1 MKSPYRPASTP
12 RAIQHYSSPVLQS
25 ASLYTNKPCPITT
38 PILQPLCSPV
48 ATDSH
53 LVELYS
59 DLGMAGEIPDDA
71 VHSVCDPELPD
82 AGVVWD
88 GVVEKSGEWLDQ
100 ARGAM

>member
-1 MKSPYRPASTP
+1 MF
-12 RAIQHYSSPVLQS
+12 QS
-25 ASLYTNKPCPITT
+25 ALLCTNQSFPIIA
-38 PILQPLCSPV
+38 PILQSLFSPV

-59 DLGMAGEIPDDA
+59 DLGMAGEISDDIM
-71 VHSVCDPELPD
+71 HSVCDPELPD
-82 AGVVWD
+82 AGEVWD